1 MIQKNLTILL
11 LALGL
16 GGMELHAQQHSFYQ
30 AADTFD
36 RAQLKYVMEA
46 VADAFPD
53 AEVFP
58 SDDMRVLQVKTTTPV
73 NDAEL
78 RSAIAS
84 AGVQLLPGTPD
95 LKALYGEAPDVPMY
109 VDTGDPP
116 ADHARYV
123 QAVNDWNEAHPD
135 QPLPQPLPYVDEQ

>member
-1 MIQKNLTILL
+1 
-11 LALGL
+11 
-16 GGMELHAQQHSFYQ
+16 MELHAQQHSFYQ
-30 AADTFD
+30 AAETFD

-46 VADAFPD
+46 VTDAFPG

-58 SDDMRVLQVKTTTPV
+58 SDDMRVLQVKTTAPV

-135 QPLPQPLPYVDEQ
+135 QPLPPPLPYVHEQ